1 MTILDSAEIESEVL
15 ALAVGQ
21 DTTDLEAKD
30 DDTLIGE
37 ARWHHEQS
45 EDAHRR
51 SIYHAIECGRRLQV
65 LHDRLAHRGRGHDEW
80 STALADEVGIS
91 RTYAFNLMELAQP
104 ENVQCIEQL
113 GEDASIVRAL
123 TTIHDARR
131 QQRRERLRAARA
143 ARLANLYPTQVELP
157 AHLNIDVADCAALP
171 VPDEMFD
178 LIVTSPP
185 YGLGM
190 SYHESDDNEG
200 YETYRDHVRAW
211 SEELFRVAGPQGRI
225 CLNVPLDISQD
236 AGYFMPHPLY
246 ADWVGELLDA
256 GWLYR
261 TTIVWDENNIS
272 RSVAR
277 GSVDSPNSP
286 HAIARVEM
294 IAVLFKARW
303 NLERQG
309 EAADITHD
317 EWLEWTNALWTFP
330 GAAPISED
338 HCPAPFPEEL
348 PRRCMR
354 LFSFPGD
361 VVLDPFLG
369 SGTSGV
375 VAAQCGRQFY
385 GFDLSA
391 LYVEQSRQRVAAALR
406 ALGSQNG
413 HVEVAH

>member
-185 YGLGM
+185 YGIGIPYADGGDVAPADYWPLAAAWALEM
-190 SYHESDDNEG
+190 K
-200 YETYRDHVRAW
+200 RVVRPDGGRLALNIALDTTW
-211 SEELFRVAGPQGRI
+211 STTF
-225 CLNVPLDISQD
+225 
-236 AGYFMPHPLY
+236 Y
-246 ADWVGELLDA
+246 ADWVQVLLSA
-256 GWLYR
+256 GWSIR
-261 TTIVWDENNIS
+261 HNITWNESNIS
-272 RSVAR
+272 RRTAWGSWLLPSAPHVLNPTEMIVVCHVGDYRRPAR
-277 GSVDSPNSP
+277 GRAGDILPTEQRDWSLAMWSFAGAN
-286 HAIARVEM
+286 ARL
-294 IAVLFKARW
+294 I
-303 NLERQG
+303 G
-309 EAADITHD
+309 H
-317 EWLEWTNALWTFP
+317 
-330 GAAPISED
+330 
-338 HCPAPFPEEL
+338 PAPFPEEL
-348 PRRCMR
+348 PRR
-354 LFSFPGD
+354 LIKLYSYPD
-361 VVLDPFLG
+361 DLVLDPFSG
-369 SGTSGV
+369 SGTTL
-375 VAAQCGRQFY
+375 VAAKRLGRYSVGVEINPVFC
-385 GFDLSA
+385 A
-391 LYVEQSRQRVAAALR
+391 LTERNVQNVELAAA
-406 ALGSQNG
+406 S
-413 HVEVAH
+413 